1 MRLRE
6 EHLVQLGF
14 ERQDVSEEES
24 GDVAYHYYT
33 MDLSETNR
41 NFCLLS
47 CANNEVENGEWNV
60 EFLETEIKFFHYEHL
75 RDLIYQFENLKK
87 FNENEKKYSPNKI

>member
-1 MRLRE
+1 MKLRE

-47 CANNEVENGEWNV
+47 CANTETIDGEWFV
-60 EFLETEIKFFHYEHL
+60 EFLETEIRFYHYEHL
-75 RDLIYQFENLKK
+75 HNMIFQFQGLKR
-87 FNENEKKYSPNKI
+87 FTENEKKYSPNKK